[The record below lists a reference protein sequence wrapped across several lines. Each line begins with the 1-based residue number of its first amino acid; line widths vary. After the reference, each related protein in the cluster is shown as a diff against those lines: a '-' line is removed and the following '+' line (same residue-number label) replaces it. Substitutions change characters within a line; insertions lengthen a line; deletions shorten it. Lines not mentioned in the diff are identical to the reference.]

1 MAQLSE
7 AEKSFVKELCTKD
20 EGDDGRLKE
29 TKLLSL
35 WAIHKATWK
44 VAMRRLKSE
53 DVADPI
59 TFLRRHTGIYRMW
72 GADAKPGED
81 WPAAEECLAEM
92 SESKYNEL
100 VKRKLVA
107 EHSKDLRKNPSGGS
121 ECFSFD
127 LYCWESD
134 SGEYQAIDLHF
145 DNMMAPLSPFKHS
158 DVLRAELKA
167 IAKQARECKASFIFC
182 VSWLNCVPQF
192 LDLFPASYKA
202 SAVPMLDTPPDAS
215 ALTQP
220 KNWFVKAFEAS
231 TDTGRL
237 GLAINRTGQFVQ
249 ADWTIREKS
258 LQQYVVTGQFPSE
271 CMICVCPSQDFI
283 DMYAS

>member
-7 AEKSFVKELCTKD
+7 AERDFVKELCAKD
-20 EGDDGRLKE
+20 EGGLKE
-29 TKLLSL
+29 RKLLSL
-35 WAIHKATWK
+35 WAIHKTTWK
-44 VAMRRLKSE
+44 VATRRLKSE

-59 TFLRRHTGIYRMW
+59 SFLRRHTGIYRLW
-72 GADAKPGED
+72 GADSKPGED

-92 SESKYNEL
+92 SEEKYNEL

-107 EHSKDLRKNPSGGS
+107 EHSKDLHKNPSGGS
-121 ECFSFD
+121 ECFSYD

-145 DNMMAPLSPFKHS
+145 DNTIAPSSPFQHL
-158 DVLRAELKA
+158 DALREELKA
-167 IAKQARECKASFIFC
+167 IAKQAKECKVSFIFC
-182 VSWLNCVPQF
+182 ASWLNCIPQF
-192 LDLFPASYKA
+192 IDLFPASYRA
-202 SAVPMLDTPPDAS
+202 SAVPMLDMPPDGS
-215 ALTQP
+215 LTLP
-220 KNWFVKAFEAS
+220 KDWFVKAFEAS

-237 GLAINRTGQFVQ
+237 GLAISRTGQFVQ

-258 LQQYVVTGQFPSE
+258 LQQYLATAQFPCE

-283 DMYAS
+283 DMYA